1 MADNI
6 FQTVSMK
13 AGDTEKSYN
22 WYREQVKNLG
32 SNLSGTQILRN
43 EKLTSRIR
51 PGEMYLFMYDPKL
64 KKTLP
69 YYDAVPLVLP
79 FQIVKDGFL
88 GINLHYLPY
97 LARFN
102 LLGEL
107 NKLTLDKRITENTR
121 IQISWQILNSSSKYL
136 AATACVK
143 HYLTAHLRSR
153 FLKINYTDWITASML
168 PVERFKS
175 DSGNDPSK
183 AKIWRDTSKKI

>member
-153 FLKINYTDWITASML
+153 FLKINYADWITASML

-183 AKIWRDTSKKI
+183 AKVWRDTSKKI

>member
-1 MADNI
+1 MQNNI
-6 FQTVSMK
+6 FQQVNMN
-13 AGDTEKSYN
+13 AGDVRKSYN
-22 WYREQVKNLG
+22 WYREQVSNLG
-32 SNLSGTQILRN
+32 KNVSGTQLLRN

-64 KKTLP
+64 KLELP

-79 FQIVKDGFL
+79 FKIVKGGFL

-97 LARFN
+97 LARYK

-107 NKLTLDKRITENTR
+107 SKLTLDKTINENTR

-143 HYLTAHLRSR
+143 HYLNDHLRSR
-153 FLKINYTDWITASML
+153 FLKINYEDWITASML
-168 PVERFKS
+168 PVENFK
-175 DSGNDPSK
+175 K
-183 AKIWRDTSKKI
+183 VKKEKVWQDVKKKNRYY

>member
-1 MADNI
+1 
-6 FQTVSMK
+6 MK
-13 AGDTEKSYN
+13 AGDAQKSYY

-32 SNLSGTQILRN
+32 SNLSGTQLLRN
-43 EKLTSRIR
+43 ETLTSRIR

-79 FQIVKDGFL
+79 FKTLKDGFL

-97 LARFN
+97 LARFK

-107 NKLTLDKRITENTR
+107 NKLTLDKRINENTR

-143 HYLTAHLRSR
+143 HYLNAHLRSR

-183 AKIWRDTSKKI
+183 AKVWRDTSKKI

>member
-13 AGDTEKSYN
+13 AGDAQKSYY

-32 SNLSGTQILRN
+32 SNLSGTQLLRN
-43 EKLTSRIR
+43 ETLTSRIR

-79 FQIVKDGFL
+79 FKTLKDGFL

-97 LARFN
+97 LARFK

-107 NKLTLDKRITENTR
+107 NKLTLDKRINENSS
-121 IQISWQILNSSSKYL
+121 IQISLQILNSSSKYL

-143 HYLTAHLRSR
+143 HYLNAHLRSR

-183 AKIWRDTSKKI
+183 AKVWRDTSKKI